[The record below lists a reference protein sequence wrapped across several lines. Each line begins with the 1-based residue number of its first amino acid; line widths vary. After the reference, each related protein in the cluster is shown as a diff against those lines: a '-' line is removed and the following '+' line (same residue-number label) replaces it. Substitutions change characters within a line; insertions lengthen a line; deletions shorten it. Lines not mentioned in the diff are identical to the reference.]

1 MEKSP
6 SDITGHVSYKIQ
18 HKAANCQLPT
28 AYCQRNLA
36 AGSWLSFME
45 YHSFFQLK
53 RIFVFL
59 IKNTNKPYFEQ
70 RNHVLKT
77 ILIWAITYYFGV
89 AFDFKFDYCC
99 MNPFWPWPKVYICIT
114 LQYTLNHHRM
124 LEICRKKPTCYYILM
139 NTDQWTRK

>member
-1 MEKSP
+1 MNKRLFLFYYINKFLLEKSP

-45 YHSFFQLK
+45 FHSFFQLK

-59 IKNTNKPYFEQ
+59 LKIQTN
-70 RNHVLKT
+70 R
-77 ILIWAITYYFGV
+77 ILNNEI
-89 AFDFKFDYCC
+89 
-99 MNPFWPWPKVYICIT
+99 
-114 LQYTLNHHRM
+114 M
-124 LEICRKKPTCYYILM
+124 L
-139 NTDQWTRK
+139 